1 MVTFACKKIP
11 KEDLIRCSFDLNKT
25 SYKLLIYLLT
35 QKKPLK
41 ISDISEGMGLERS
54 SVQKALGKLFEKE
67 LVIRSQ
73 KNLEKGGYIYF
84 YQTKNKQEIK
94 DRMKKIIN
102 NWYENT
108 KKEIERL

>member
-11 KEDLIRCSFDLNKT
+11 QEDLIRCSFDIRKT
-25 SYKLLIYLLT
+25 PYKLLVYLMK
-35 QKKPLK
+35 QKSSLRASE
-41 ISDISEGMGLERS
+41 IAEGMGLERS
-54 SVQKALGKLFEKE
+54 SVQKALGKLLEKD
-67 LVIRSQ
+67 LIVRSQ

-84 YQTKNKQEIK
+84 YRTKNKQEIK
-94 DRMKKIIN
+94 QRMKDIIN